1 MSDSTVPVEVLV
13 ANHRRFLSFLQARVR
28 DPAVAEEILQ
38 AAFVKSVE
46 KADTLRDE
54 ESATAWFYRLLR
66 NALTD
71 HWRRQDARG
80 RALDRYAEETSPEA
94 PDPELEGVICACL
107 NEIVPQMKPEYA
119 DALRLVDLEG
129 KPVVEFAKQLG
140 ITANNAGVR
149 LHRAR
154 QALKR
159 ELERSCQTCAAHGCL
174 DCTCGAGGHA

>member
-1 MSDSTVPVEVLV
+1 VSEPHVPVDVLV
-13 ANHRRFLSFLQARVR
+13 ANHRRFLAFLQARVR

-46 KADTLRDE
+46 KASTIRDE
-54 ESATAWFYRLLR
+54 ETAVAWFYRLLR

-80 RALDRYAEETSPEA
+80 RALDRYAAETDPAA
-94 PDPELEGVICACL
+94 PDEELMAAVCACL
-107 NEIVPQMKPEYA
+107 HDLVPALKPEYA
-119 DALRLVDLEG
+119 RAIELVDLQG
-129 KPVVEFAKQLG
+129 KPVVEAARELG

-159 ELERSCQTCAAHGCL
+159 ELERACGTCTEHGCL
-174 DCTCGAGGHA
+174 ECTCQLTDSP